1 MRHPA
6 HQFWADDVPVADALA
21 ALGITITGHQ
31 QITDAYLL
39 ALAVNHKGKLATLD
53 KKLAGWAEAAGKG
66 LCVEMI

>member
-6 HQFWADDVPVADALA
+6 HQFWADDIPVTDALA
-21 ALGITITGHQ
+21 ALGIRISGHQ

-53 KKLAGWAEAAGKG
+53 KKLAGWAEASGKG
-66 LCVEMI
+66 QWVDVI